1 MSHPHFKLTFSQKS
15 HSFFHMI
22 HPIVQSMKSL
32 KQIKSFDLYLVCL
45 SLVVA
50 CPSPSLAEK
59 ESSILGSDGERF
71 ATIQEA
77 IDSAK
82 DGDEI
87 LVPPGTYVENINFA
101 SKKIVLESIS
111 GPSQTILQAAD
122 KLNSVVIMNGS
133 TIKGFTITEGT
144 GKPHKSSYGYD
155 YYGGGIYA
163 KGESLIERCII
174 TKNGKGVARSNA
186 GTFAGGVYAGSKSNI
201 IVRDSLIYD
210 NYAWACGGAV
220 LVDHGGKITI
230 ENSTVFGNESTNFFG
245 HQGGVGM
252 ANQGKVVIMNS
263 IVWGNSGDEIGAFSG
278 IYSKGTDAT
287 VTYSLIEGG
296 FTGTGNITSDSP
308 SFLNSGD
315 IFGSDG
321 ILGTGDDGLRLTFGS
336 PAIDRAMN
344 DPEGNPTHT
353 DLCGYLR
360 VQGQGMDMGCYEFGD
375 VFPKSENIEHNL
387 RTGLIA
393 YYPLDGDASDLTDNG
408 NHGVVYGASP
418 SKDRFGVDGHAYAFD
433 GVDDF
438 IEIPHKQSLNQLPL
452 SISFWFNSNGNQKES
467 GLVSKYSAA
476 AWNGW
481 QVMEFDGNL
490 VPWYLRSHSPRNVII
505 GKYGES
511 KEFETPLEPKVWN
524 HAVCTFDHESGRI
537 YLNIELMDSKDWTGQ
552 AGAVSSSYP
561 LTFGKYLGSKDGF
574 FHGQIDDVRIYDRA
588 LPQDEVT
595 QLYEL
600 ESALETPA
608 KPRPPVG
615 PPTGAPE
622 PLVDYI
628 KLLREIIEEITT
640 VEMELKELVK
650 LGGEKDAEIETLES
664 ELVSITARMSEA
676 RSQLKECHEDCN
688 RTREEMAQVKKETL
702 VQNLEIT
709 RLEGELRSSAT
720 RLGSLRKDRQEVNQR
735 IKEIE
740 EQMEEAESK
749 MTSAHTPGWH
759 YTPEQGWLW
768 TSAEHYPL
776 IYSNDREGWVYY
788 ERGTSQPWLYFDYN
802 SQKWEHWFFSAPLFS
817 SNN

>member
-1 MSHPHFKLTFSQKS
+1 
-15 HSFFHMI
+15 MI
-22 HPIVQSMKSL
+22 HPLVQSMKSF
-32 KQIKSFDLYLVCL
+32 KKIKSFFL
-45 SLVVA
+45 SLIFLSLPLA
-50 CPSPSLAEK
+50 FPTFAWAEGNPSVLRT
-59 ESSILGSDGERF
+59 DGERF

-77 IDSAK
+77 IDSAR

-87 LVPPGTYVENINFA
+87 LVPPGTYIENLNFA
-101 SKKIVLESIS
+101 SKRIVLESMS

-133 TIKGFTITEGT
+133 TIKGFTITGGT

-220 LVDHGGKITI
+220 LVDHGASIKI
-230 ENSTVFGNESTNFFG
+230 ENSTIFGNESTNFFG

-252 ANQGKVVIMNS
+252 ANGGKVEIVNS

-287 VTYSLIEGG
+287 VTCSLIEGG

-321 ILGTGDDGLRLTFGS
+321 ILGTGDDGLRLTSGS
-336 PAIDRAMN
+336 SAIDRAMN
-344 DPEGNPTHT
+344 HPERNPVHT

-375 VFPKSENIEHNL
+375 AFPKSENIKDNL

-408 NHGVVYGASP
+408 NHGVVYGASL
-418 SKDRFGVDGHAYAFD
+418 SKDRFGFDDHAYAFD

-438 IEIPHKQSLNQLPL
+438 IEVPHHQSLNQLPL

-467 GLVSKYSAA
+467 GLVSKYSVA

-490 VPWYLRSHSPRNVII
+490 VPWYLRSHSPKNVII

-524 HAVCTFDHESGRI
+524 HAVCTFDHESGHV
-537 YLNIELMDSKDWTGQ
+537 YLNKELMDSKDWTGQ

-561 LTFGKYLGSKDGF
+561 LTFGKYLGSRDGF
-574 FHGQIDDVRIYDRA
+574 FHGRIDDVRIYDRA
-588 LPQDEVT
+588 LSHNEVT

-600 ESALETPA
+600 ESASELPA

-622 PLVDYI
+622 PLVDYV

-650 LGGEKDAEIETLES
+650 LGGEKDAEIEKLET
-664 ELVSITARMSEA
+664 ELVLITARMSEA

-688 RTREEMAQVKKETL
+688 RTREEIAQLKKETL

-709 RLEGELRSSAT
+709 RLEGELRSSAV
-720 RLGSLRKDRQEVNQR
+720 RLGSLRKDRQDVTLR

>member
-1 MSHPHFKLTFSQKS
+1 
-15 HSFFHMI
+15 MI
-22 HPIVQSMKSL
+22 HPIVQNMKSL
-32 KQIKSFDLYLVCL
+32 KQIKSFDLYLLCL

-50 CPSPSLAEK
+50 WPSPSLAEK

-77 IDSAK
+77 IDGAK
-82 DGDEI
+82 DGDKI

-101 SKKIVLESIS
+101 SKKIALESIS
-111 GPSQTILQAAD
+111 GPSKTILQAAD
-122 KLNSVVIMNGS
+122 KMNSVVIMNGS
-133 TIKGFTITEGT
+133 TIKGFTITGGT

-174 TKNGKGVARSNA
+174 TNNGKGVARSNA

-201 IVRDSLIYD
+201 TVRDSLIYD
-210 NYAWACGGAV
+210 NYAWACGGAA

-230 ENSTVFGNESTNFFG
+230 ENSTVFGNDSTNFFG

-252 ANQGKVVIMNS
+252 ANHGKVVIMNS

-321 ILGTGDDGLRLTFGS
+321 ILGTGDDGLRLTSGS

-344 DPEGNPTHT
+344 HPEGNPAHT

-360 VQGQGMDMGCYEFGD
+360 VQGKGMDMGCYEFGD
-375 VFPKSENIEHNL
+375 AFPKSENIEENL

-393 YYPLDGDASDLTDNG
+393 YYPLDGDALDYSG
-408 NHGVVYGASP
+408 NEYHGKAMGATL
-418 SKDRFGVDGHAYAFD
+418 SKDRYGAINRAFD
-433 GVDDF
+433 FDGIDDY
-438 IEIPHKQSLNQLPL
+438 IEIGKFNWRNRENAT
-452 SISFWFNSNGNQKES
+452 ISMWSY
-467 GLVSKYSAA
+467 YSAFPKA
-476 AWNGW
+476 EDSVYRMIFGMNNEAHCLFLHRAKLYYRQGWGNGW
-481 QVMEFDGNL
+481 IAAPAEEKWNQFVLTWSQVDKNVCFFLNGQKIQEHSAFQNVGLGNGSF
-490 VPWYLRSHSPRNVII
+490 RI
-505 GKYGES
+505 GANDRLKNYHF
-511 KEFETPLEPKVWN
+511 K
-524 HAVCTFDHESGRI
+524 GRI
-537 YLNIELMDSKDWTGQ
+537 DE
-552 AGAVSSSYP
+552 
-561 LTFGKYLGSKDGF
+561 
-574 FHGQIDDVRIYDRA
+574 VRIYDRA
-588 LPQDEVT
+588 LSKDEVT
-595 QLYEL
+595 DLYEL
-600 ESALETPA
+600 ESATEKTA

-622 PLVDYI
+622 PLVDYV

-650 LGGEKDAEIETLES
+650 VGGEKDAEIEKLGS

-720 RLGSLRKDRQEVNQR
+720 RLGSLRKDRQEVTQR

-788 ERGTSQPWLYFDYN
+788 ERGTSEPWLYFDYN
-802 SQKWEHWFFSAPLFS
+802 SQKWEHWFFATPLFS